1 MYVWDGMGI
10 ASKEG
15 RKERKKEGGRCACC
29 MISLRDGD
37 RLSKG
42 ELGEKLHVG
51 YLDFNGSER
60 IL

>member
-1 MYVWDGMGI
+1 MGI